1 MSAPVTLPAIF
12 SGIRSKVDRTYTLTF
27 GTQEMSGEDAA
38 KLLSMQQDLCW
49 LVIAPSEAEADQVEV
64 PQGRP
69 EVGMTAKTP
78 SQRLRAVLFV
88 LWKQLGSRD
97 DFEDYYRTQMERFIE
112 IVKSNLDD
120 GERES

>member
-1 MSAPVTLPAIF
+1 MSAPAALPAIF

-38 KLLSMQQDLCW
+38 KLLAMQQDLCW
-49 LVIAPSEAEADQVEV
+49 LIIAPSEKEADQIEV

-69 EVGMTAKTP
+69 EVGTTGKTP

-88 LWKQLGSRD
+88 LWKQLGSKG
-97 DFEDYYRTQMERFIE
+97 DFEDYYRTQMERFIG
-112 IVKSNLDD
+112 IVKENLDD
-120 GERES
+120 GESET

>member
-1 MSAPVTLPAIF
+1 MNAVTLPAVF
-12 SGIRSKVDRTYTLTF
+12 SGIQSKVDRSYKLTF
-27 GTQEMSGEDAA
+27 NTRELSGDYAA
-38 KLLSMQQDLCW
+38 ELLRMNMAECW
-49 LVIAPSEAEADQVEV
+49 LIVAPSEKDADQAEV
-64 PQGRP
+64 PEGKP
-69 EVGMTAKTP
+69 ETGSTGKTP

-88 LWKQLGSRD
+88 LWKQLGSNG